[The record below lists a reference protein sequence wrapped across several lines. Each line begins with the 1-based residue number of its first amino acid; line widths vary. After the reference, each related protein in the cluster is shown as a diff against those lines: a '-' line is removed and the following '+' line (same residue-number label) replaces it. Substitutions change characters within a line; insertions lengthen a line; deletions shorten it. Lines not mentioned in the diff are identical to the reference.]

1 MSADQDDK
9 REPEAKKGA
18 TTTLLELAIGQHL
31 AGQKAI
37 SGRQV
42 ELFEQ
47 GDQLPDDD
55 GAGALAPGGKRGP
68 GRPPG
73 AGNKA
78 TEAFRRFVRG
88 RFGDPFIKLMEM
100 AFADPKTLAQVLGA
114 PSVWDVVKQ
123 QQEWRLRLMPYL
135 HSAMPAE
142 LKLATTRHLA
152 ISLSAQ
158 PGGPAGD
165 RELQGDPIAALLE
178 FQRVSEASA
187 EQLHVTELH
196 AEATF
201 DDRSKG

>member
-1 MSADQDDK
+1 MVADQDDK
-9 REPEAKKGA
+9 RSIEAKKGA
-18 TTTLLELAIGQHL
+18 TTTLLELAIEQHL

-37 SGRQV
+37 AGQQV
-42 ELFEQ
+42 ELFA
-47 GDQLPDDD
+47 GTDALPDDEAE
-55 GAGALAPGGKRGP
+55 GRAAAGDKRGP

-88 RFGDPFIKLMEM
+88 RFGDPMIKLMEL
-100 AFADPKTLAQVLGA
+100 AFADPKTLAQVLNA
-114 PSVWDVVKQ
+114 PSAWDVAKQ

-152 ISLSAQ
+152 ISIGMQ

-165 RELQGDPIAALLE
+165 RELQGDPLAALLE
-178 FQRVSEASA
+178 FQRVSEASG
-187 EQLHVTELH
+187 EQLHVEELH
-196 AEATF
+196 AEPVFT
-201 DDRSKG
+201 DKSEG